1 MTPAETRVIRGCA
14 AFDVVV
20 TGLLALPPT
29 ASLFVEVLYYVN
41 GWLGGDAAPP
51 PFVAVQW
58 MFVHIA
64 GALGVLWAVARIVEP
79 TRFLGLT
86 DAVGRVCVGGLI
98 LWHVLAGGAP
108 MVLLAFA
115 LTEWLGAAAQWLVL
129 AKRN

>member
-1 MTPAETRVIRGCA
+1 MTPAETRVIRSCA

-86 DAVGRVCVGGLI
+86 DAVGRACVGGLI

-108 MVLLAFA
+108 VVLLAFA
-115 LTEWLGAAAQWLVL
+115 LTEWLGAAVQWLVL
-129 AKRN
+129 AQRN